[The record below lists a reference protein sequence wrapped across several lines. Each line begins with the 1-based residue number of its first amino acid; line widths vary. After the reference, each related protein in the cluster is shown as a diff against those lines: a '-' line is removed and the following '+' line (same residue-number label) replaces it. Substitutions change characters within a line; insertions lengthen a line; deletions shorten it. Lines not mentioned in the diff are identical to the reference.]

1 MQTDSKR
8 MDSKRLTQMALL
20 IAIIV
25 LMAFTPLGYLKTAG
39 VEITFIM
46 IPVVIGA
53 IVLGPGAGALLG
65 AVFGATSF
73 IQCFGMSAFGTM
85 LLQTNWFYTF
95 VACMVPRVLM
105 GWLSGLI
112 FRLLYRRDKTKLASF
127 AVASLSGALLNTLF
141 FVASI
146 GLLFYNTMLGMATQS
161 GVSVLSFMLTF
172 ITFNTLLESVVCLVI
187 GTAVSK
193 AVYKIVN
200 RNQTHTLA

>member
-1 MQTDSKR
+1 MQADKKR

-73 IQCFGMSAFGTM
+73 IQCFGMSAFGAM
-85 LLQTNWFYTF
+85 LLQVNWFYTF

-112 FRLLYRRDKTKLASF
+112 FRLLYRMDKTKLISF
-127 AVASLSGALLNTLF
+127 AAASLSGALLNTIF
-141 FVASI
+141 FVTSI
-146 GLLFYNTMLGMATQS
+146 GVLFYNTMLGMAAQS

-172 ITFNTLLESVVCLVI
+172 ITFNTLLESIACLVI

-200 RNQTHTLA
+200 RDQTHTLA